1 MITPQQRNAWRG
13 AYLRQ
18 LRKIALTPLPND
30 WVLSTNWDNALEAHL
45 ALFTFCDS
53 VRIFKVLEY
62 ILRNHPIEV
71 ADFDESETPDDLP
84 SCQELYSYLISLG
97 NYGLN
102 NVFSHFNCSEES
114 KITLWEAIINRDE
127 VGFEKAFKEIK
138 QKNKAILTKIGYS
151 LNILIVVNKLIEY
164 LDDIE
169 EDNESEEGMRNT
181 INEFGKRFDP
191 EMLAFFAPSEDF
203 LSAVKYLSVFE
214 IEHLSDEFQ
223 SMYCYQVKTWMAILS
238 LLEED
243 CSDKEIA
250 IINSLLANAESQEL
264 ITDFE
269 RLAYLLFDFVP
280 KRLYTPESFNLSELD
295 VLKQE
300 LNA

>member
-18 LRKIALTPLPND
+18 LRKIAQAPLPND
-30 WVLSTNWDNALEAHL
+30 WVRSTEWDNALEAHL

-53 VRIFKVLEY
+53 VRIFKVLEH
-62 ILRNHPIEV
+62 ILRNHPVEV
-71 ADFDESETPDDLP
+71 AEIDESENPDDLP
-84 SCQELYSYLISLG
+84 TCQDLYSFLITLG

-102 NVFSHFNCSEES
+102 NIFSHLNCPEETKQS
-114 KITLWEAIINRDE
+114 LWEAVLNRDE
-127 VGFEKAFKEIK
+127 GGFEDVFVKIK
-138 QKNKAILTKIGYS
+138 QENEDVLTKIGYS
-151 LNILIVVNKLIEY
+151 LNLLTVFNKLIEY

-169 EDNESEEGMRNT
+169 EDYESEESLKNS

-191 EMLAFFAPSEDF
+191 EMLAFFAPSDDF

-214 IEHLSDEFQ
+214 IEHLSEDFQ
-223 SMYCYQVKTWMAILS
+223 SMYCYQVKTWMAILT

-250 IINSLLANAESQEL
+250 IINALLAKAESQEL
-264 ITDFE
+264 ISDFE
-269 RLAYLLFDFVP
+269 RLAYLLFDYVP
-280 KRLYTPESFNLSELD
+280 KRLYTPKSFNLSELD